1 MCITILLCFPYFPP
15 LRNYTH
21 PAQTKPHRKIAQYSQ
36 ENGFVTIQNLNIQ
49 SVNTYS
55 FTPWQNKYKMSLF
68 YPEFKY
74 QNESNSLI
82 VDKTIWRPIMSR

>member
-1 MCITILLCFPYFPP
+1 MAEKCITTLLCFPYFLP

-21 PAQTKPHRKIAQYSQ
+21 PAQTKPHWKKAQYSQ

-55 FTPWQNKYKMSLF
+55 FTP
-68 YPEFKY
+68 
-74 QNESNSLI
+74 
-82 VDKTIWRPIMSR
+82 